1 VDSAVEFGE
10 TLKYQ
15 RTLGMLTELAT
26 ACARPEA
33 LPPQDWGN
41 SLPLLHEIRHALQR
55 LIETGAP
62 SAIDLRALPFGP
74 GDEAQLLA
82 TLGQGEVTIAIEAL
96 GPTRIWETAFAG
108 VWVVEHC
115 NTEGA
120 RIALWIEVTRVPEI
134 LLSQPGDLD
143 RALITLDQTLAASP
157 AEPSGRPQSL

>member
-1 VDSAVEFGE
+1 
-10 TLKYQ
+10 
-15 RTLGMLTELAT
+15 MLPELAT
-26 ACARPEA
+26 ACVCPESPV
-33 LPPQDWGN
+33 PPDWGN
-41 SLPLLHEIRHALQR
+41 TLPLLHEIRHALQR

-82 TLGQGEVTIAIEAL
+82 ILGQGEVTIAIEAL
-96 GPTRIWETAFAG
+96 GPTRIWETAYTG

-120 RIALWIEVTRVPEI
+120 RIALCIEVTHVPEI

-143 RALITLDQTLAASP
+143 RALIALDGALAASP
-157 AEPSGRPQSL
+157 ADLSGRPQSL